1 MLMRTARFSL
11 AIILAL
17 LAWSAPA
24 AAQTKVK
31 FVLDWQVQG
40 PQAPVITAK
49 ATGGFTAQGLDLT
62 IDRGTGSQQTIE
74 EGATGTYDMGYG
86 AANSMIED
94 NLKKPQTPRVA

>member
-1 MLMRTARFSL
+1 MRTARFSL

-40 PQAPVITAK
+40 PHP
-49 ATGGFTAQGLDLT
+49 
-62 IDRGTGSQQTIE
+62 GSRSNTSSCILRM
-74 EGATGTYDMGYG
+74 AHNL
-86 AANSMIED
+86 AAGRHVRRLSED
-94 NLKKPQTPRVA
+94 